1 MLLVYFYFCK
11 KNALSKNIQ
20 AHLALLAVALI
31 YGSNY
36 SIAKEVMPTYI
47 QPFGL
52 ILLRGSSGV
61 LLFWLLHR
69 LFVRERVDK
78 KDYKMLFICS
88 IFGVTVNQ
96 MCFFVGLNWT
106 TPINASLIMILV
118 PMLVLIVSAFV
129 LGERMTFQKI
139 LGILIGC
146 IGASVLIAYGRN
158 VAFSSNGWIGD
169 LFILINATSY
179 AIYLVIVK
187 PLMEK
192 YHPLTVVKWL
202 FTFGVIVMIPF
213 GWNDLMAVDWASIPV
228 TIWIAIAFIIVCVTV
243 MTFLFNGFA
252 LGIVNPSV
260 VSIYI
265 YLQPLV
271 ASVIAL
277 SLGKDELSQEKI
289 LAGILIFIG
298 VFMVSRPLNK
308 KPA

>member
-1 MLLVYFYFCK
+1 M
-11 KNALSKNIQ
+11 SKNLQ
-20 AHLALLAVALI
+20 AHLALFAVALI

-36 SIAKEVMPTYI
+36 SIAKEVMPTYVE
-47 QPFGL
+47 PSGL
-52 ILLRGSSGV
+52 ILLRGGSGV
-61 LLFWLLHR
+61 LLFWLLHA
-69 LFVRERVDK
+69 LFVREKVDK
-78 KDYKMLFICS
+78 KDYKMLFFCS

-96 MCFFVGLNWT
+96 MCFFIGLNWT
-106 TPINASLIMILV
+106 SPINASLIMILV
-118 PMLVLIVSAFV
+118 PMLVLIASAFI

-139 LGILIGC
+139 SGILIGC
-146 IGASVLIAYGRN
+146 IGAGILIAYGQN
-158 VAFSSNGWIGD
+158 IQFSSNGLIGD

-202 FTFGVIVMIPF
+202 FTFGVIAMVPF
-213 GWNDLMAVDWASIPV
+213 GWNDLTSVEWSSIPLE
-228 TIWIAIAFIIVCVTV
+228 IWVAIAFIIICVTV

-252 LGIVNPSV
+252 LGIVNPSI

-271 ASVIAL
+271 AAIIAL

-289 LAGILIFIG
+289 LAGILIFFG
-298 VFMVSRPLNK
+298 VFMVSRPSVK
-308 KPA
+308 KPT